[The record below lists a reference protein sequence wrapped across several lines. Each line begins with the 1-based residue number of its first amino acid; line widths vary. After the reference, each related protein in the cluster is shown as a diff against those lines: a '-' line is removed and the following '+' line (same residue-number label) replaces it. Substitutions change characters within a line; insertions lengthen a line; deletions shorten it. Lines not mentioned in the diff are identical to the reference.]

1 MNSFALSGIRNWY
14 IQQPP
19 PGSRPR
25 NSGKTLSDPS
35 DRFASSAV
43 ADSLAAEDNTVAE
56 DIPAAAGSLAE
67 DIPVAAD
74 NLAEDSPAAVGNLAE
89 DSPAAVG
96 NPVVADTAA
105 DAAVAVPTNTSVLPV
120 EPGAVH
126 PAGNSYCVA
135 QTPHPLC
142 LDHLKNQN
150 VYFRPFYSP
159 PMSLIFSSV

>member
-25 NSGKTLSDPS
+25 NSDKTLSDPS

-67 DIPVAAD
+67 DIPVA
-74 NLAEDSPAAVGNLAE
+74 VGNLAE

-120 EPGAVH
+120 EPGAVR